1 MRYHF
6 KPTKMA
12 VTKNKQLTSI
22 SEHVEKSGNPCT
34 PLAGMYKN
42 SAAAV
47 GNQCLLKK
55 FKMEIP
61 YDPAVSLLSMYPKK
75 LNAGS
80 QMYTF
85 INFYVGI

>member
-1 MRYHF
+1 MPKPRVIREIQVKTTMRYHF

-12 VTKNKQLTSI
+12 VTKNKQLTSL

-47 GNQCLLKK
+47 GN
-55 FKMEIP
+55 
-61 YDPAVSLLSMYPKK
+61 
-75 LNAGS
+75 
-80 QMYTF
+80 
-85 INFYVGI
+85 